1 MGLIVAFTFSM
12 AVSRYDQRKNF
23 EEQEANAIGT
33 EYVRAGLL
41 PAADA
46 VKVRALLSRYLAQR
60 ILFYKASD
68 EQQLQQINDQTGRL
82 QNELWSAV
90 APHAGAQQNPVMALV
105 VAGMNDVLNSQGFT
119 QAAFW
124 NRIPVAAWMLIIIIS
139 FFCNLLIGLGMHSRN
154 PFLLLIFPVILT
166 ISLFFIADIDSPRR
180 GVIQVLPQN
189 LQSLAE
195 SLRGQ

>member
-1 MGLIVAFTFSM
+1 
-12 AVSRYDQRKNF
+12 
-23 EEQEANAIGT
+23 
-33 EYVRAGLL
+33 
-41 PAADA
+41 
-46 VKVRALLSRYLAQR
+46 
-60 ILFYKASD
+60 
-68 EQQLQQINDQTGRL
+68 
-82 QNELWSAV
+82 
-90 APHAGAQQNPVMALV
+90 MALV

-139 FFCNLLIGLGMHSRN
+139 IFCNLLIGLGMHSRN
-154 PFLLLIFPVILT
+154 VFLLLIFPVILT